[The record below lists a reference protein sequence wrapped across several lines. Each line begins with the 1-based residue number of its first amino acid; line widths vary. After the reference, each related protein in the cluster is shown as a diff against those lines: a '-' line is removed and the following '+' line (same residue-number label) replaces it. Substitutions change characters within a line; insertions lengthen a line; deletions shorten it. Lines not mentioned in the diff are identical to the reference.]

1 MRRESSN
8 RAITFAPVGANQY
21 RSRLMHYIAP
31 IPIIFGVIGAIV
43 GLLWLVA
50 AGSDEDGGPE
60 TGLFIVFGT
69 WYIAM
74 RVLKQLSNEPM
85 SVLPAFG
92 ILLLSAGLIWLG
104 VVML

>member
-1 MRRESSN
+1 
-8 RAITFAPVGANQY
+8 
-21 RSRLMHYIAP
+21 MHYIAP
-31 IPIIFGVIGAIV
+31 IPIIFGVFGVVA

-50 AGSDEDGGPE
+50 AGSDKDGGPE
-60 TGLFIVFGT
+60 TSLFFLFGM

-74 RVLKQLSNEPM
+74 RVLKALSNEPM

-92 ILLLSAGLIWLG
+92 ILLGSAALIWLG

>member
-1 MRRESSN
+1 
-8 RAITFAPVGANQY
+8 
-21 RSRLMHYIAP
+21 MHYIAP

-43 GLLWLVA
+43 GLMWLVA
-50 AGSDEDGGPE
+50 AGSEEDGGPE
-60 TGLFIVFGT
+60 TGLVFIFGT

-74 RVLKQLSNEPM
+74 RVMKQLFHEPM

-92 ILLLSAGLIWLG
+92 ILIGSGALIWLG